1 MAVKKV
7 IEIMASSSKSWE
19 DAAAMAVQA
28 AGKTL
33 KGIKSVYVNH
43 MSAVVKDNK
52 IFEYRINAKITF
64 DVLNE

>member
-1 MAVKKV
+1 
-7 IEIMASSSKSWE
+7 MASSTKSWE
-19 DAAAMAVQA
+19 DAAANALKS

-33 KGIKSVYVNH
+33 KGIKSVYVHH

-52 IFEYRINAKITF
+52 ISEYRVNAKITF

>member
-7 IEIMASSSKSWE
+7 IEIMASSPKSWE
-19 DAAAMAVQA
+19 DATANAVNS

-52 IFEYRINAKITF
+52 ISEYRINVKISF